1 MSNKVNVTIDGKAYQ
16 FDAGTTILDAA
27 KSLGVEIPTL
37 CHNDKISHYASCW
50 VCTVELKSG
59 RGGMVPSCSTKLEN
73 GMVAELENKRVKES
87 RKASLDLLLSDHFGD
102 CYAPCNQKGCP
113 ANIDIQGFLFLEA
126 RGLYKE
132 AANLIREKAPFPN
145 VLGRVCPRPC
155 EEVCRRQK
163 VDKSVLIGIQKR
175 YIAEMERKE
184 GGPFLPKLPQK
195 SSDKK
200 VTIIGAGPA
209 GLSAA
214 YYLRLQGHEV
224 TIYERHPKHGGML
237 RYGIPYYR
245 LPEDVMD
252 LEGDAII
259 NQLGVTIHYNTE
271 VGKSIGFEEIVQNS
285 DAVLLAVGASKAT
298 PMGVEGED
306 LPGVFSGI
314 DLLEKLAKYEPVDI
328 GKRVVVAGGGST
340 AMDAARASVRLGAK
354 ATVVYRRTKNE
365 MPAHHAE
372 VRDAYDEGVDIKVL
386 TNPVKIE
393 KTKQGLKITCIKM
406 ELSEPD
412 ESGRRRPI
420 AIDGSEFE
428 IEADSIIMAI
438 GQKTDFSFI
447 KNKGVN
453 KWGLFDTKGKTY
465 QTVTDPKIFV
475 AGDCYKGPDLA
486 VRAVAD
492 ARKAAQ
498 SINQFLKGEE
508 VVGEEVR
515 FSSYPGDLD
524 TLPPE
529 MFEAF
534 TPRTR
539 KEIDLLPVNKRAG
552 NFDEVEQSFTKSEM
566 TDEAKRCLECGCNV
580 VDICLLKKHSQ
591 AYRADQNLYAGA
603 RRTYK
608 TDYSHEKI
616 KMETH
621 KCINCSA
628 CVRACIEVKKCHILG
643 NTGRGFSSRITPMI
657 NVPLGKTHC
666 DGCEECV
673 NVCPTAGVRINRDI
687 YLTNSHG

>member
-1 MSNKVNVTIDGKAYQ
+1 MSNKVNVTIDGKDYQ
-16 FDAGTTILDAA
+16 FDTGMTIYDAA

-37 CHNDKISHYASCW
+37 CHNEKISHYGSCW
-50 VCTVELKSG
+50 VCTVEQKSG

-73 GMVAELENKRVKES
+73 GMVVELENEKVRAS
-87 RKASLDLLLSDHFGD
+87 RKAALDLLLSDHFGD

-113 ANIDIQGFLFLEA
+113 ANINIQGFLFLEA

-163 VDKSVLIGIQKR
+163 VDKPVLIGIQKR
-175 YIAEMERKE
+175 YISEMEEKE
-184 GGPFLPKLPQK
+184 GGPFLPKTPQK
-195 SSDKK
+195 SSGKK

-245 LPEDVMD
+245 LPEKVMD

-259 NQLGVTIHYNTE
+259 NQLDVTIHYNTE
-271 VGKSIGFEEIVQNS
+271 VGKDVDFEKIMQDS
-285 DAVLLAVGASKAT
+285 DAILLAVGASRASY
-298 PMGVEGED
+298 MNIEGED

-314 DLLEKLAKYEPVDI
+314 DLLEKLAKYEPVNI
-328 GKRVVVAGGGST
+328 GRRVVVAGGGST

-354 ATVVYRRTKNE
+354 ATIVYRRTEKE

-372 VRDAYDEGVDIKVL
+372 VRDAYDEGVDIQVL
-386 TNPVKIE
+386 TNPIKIE
-393 KTKQGLKITCIKM
+393 KSGKGLKIICVKM

-412 ESGRRRPI
+412 ESGRRRPVTLE
-420 AIDGSEFE
+420 GSEFA

-438 GQKTDFSFI
+438 GQKADFSFV
-447 KNKGVN
+447 KNKAVN
-453 KWGLFDTKGKTY
+453 KWGMFDTKGNSY
-465 QTVTDPKIFV
+465 QTVADPRIFV

-498 SINQFLKGEE
+498 SINQFLNGEE
-508 VVGEEVR
+508 VVGEKIR

-524 TLPPE
+524 TLPAE
-529 MFEAF
+529 MFESF
-534 TPRTR
+534 KSGTR
-539 KEIDLLPVNKRAG
+539 KEIDLLPVEKRLG
-552 NFDEVEQSFTKSEM
+552 NFEEVECSFTRDEM
-566 TDEAKRCLECGCNV
+566 ANEANRCLECGCNV
-580 VDICLLKKHSQ
+580 VDICSLKKHSQ
-591 AYRADQNLYAGA
+591 KYQADQNLYVGE

-621 KCINCSA
+621 KCINCNA
-628 CVRACIEVKKCHILG
+628 CVRACDEVKKCHILG
-643 NTGRGFSSRITPMI
+643 DAGRGFSTRITPMMNI
-657 NVPLGKTHC
+657 PLGESHC

-673 NVCPTAGVRINRDI
+673 NVCPTAGVRIDRDI
-687 YLTNSHG
+687 YLTNTCE